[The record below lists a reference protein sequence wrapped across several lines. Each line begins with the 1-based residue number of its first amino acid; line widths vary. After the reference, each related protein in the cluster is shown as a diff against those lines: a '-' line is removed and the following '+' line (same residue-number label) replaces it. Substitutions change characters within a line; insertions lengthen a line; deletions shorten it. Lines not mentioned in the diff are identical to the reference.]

1 MESILTSIKKLLGIA
16 DEYTHFDSDII
27 IFVNTVFSTLSQ
39 LGVGPVGGFI
49 ITDEYALWS
58 DYTDNSEQLA
68 LVKTYVFMKTKMM
81 FDPPVSSAVLS
92 AMERQISELEWRLHI
107 ISDTT
112 GSSGS
117 DEVGTIIVEWG
128 E

>member
-112 GSSGS
+112 GNTD

>member
-1 MESILTSIKKLLGIA
+1 MDSILTSVKKLLGIA

-49 ITDEYALWS
+49 VTDEYAVWS

-107 ISDTT
+107 VSDTT
-112 GSSGS
+112 GSSSS

>member
-27 IFVNTVFSTLSQ
+27 IFVNTVFSTLAQ

-49 ITDEYALWS
+49 ITDEYASWS

-68 LVKTYVFMKTKMM
+68 LVKTYIFMKTKMM

-107 ISDTT
+107 IADTT
-112 GSSGS
+112 GSTN